1 MKTTTKTGRRSAPPS
16 CRAAAP
22 ASTAISCSAR
32 PTGSAAG
39 CSRPWVVRWSA
50 PSRTWPASWKA
61 CATSNPGPAAPC
73 SWSWATRRSST
84 SGPPGRRWTTCSSA
98 RCGSGPALATWRGR
112 RRRCARTTGRSGW
125 QSRCGRSGRRACG
138 AFRRPLGAELGD
150 LLQGDRSRT
159 HRAPQGTPLGHPV
172 EIREPR
178 LAPDLYLHP
187 GVVTLAG
194 AGADG
199 QLGVEPVGLHPG
211 VGKGREVLAVAG
223 PALGHLSGRE
233 PGVVAWGVFLDRQ
246 AGKLL
251 VQWGELARDRGGG
264 AGAEGRDERRR
275 GKKLAM
281 HNVWSAV

>member
-1 MKTTTKTGRRSAPPS
+1 MNRVSDGSVSWNGEGSGSCGLPSLSRKLTTMNGD
-16 CRAAAP
+16 
-22 ASTAISCSAR
+22 
-32 PTGSAAG
+32 
-39 CSRPWVVRWSA
+39 
-50 PSRTWPASWKA
+50 
-61 CATSNPGPAAPC
+61 
-73 SWSWATRRSST
+73 WASST
-84 SGPPGRRWTTCSSA
+84 SRISGQGDHFFSVMSRLAVRGVAA
-98 RCGSGPALATWRGR
+98 RCGAVRATAPGPH
-112 RRRCARTTGRSGW
+112 
-125 QSRCGRSGRRACG
+125 QSRAVGSGMLVAAGLG
-138 AFRRPLGAELGD
+138 AFRRPLGAVLGD
-150 LLQGDRSRT
+150 LLQDDRSRT
-159 HRAPQGTPLGHPV
+159 YRAPQGTPLGHPV

-178 LAPDLYLHP
+178 LAPDLHLHP
-187 GVVTLAG
+187 GVVALAG

-211 VGKGREVLAVAG
+211 VGKGREVLAVTG